1 MSLLLLLLLVLPLS
15 NCEFSNETVKDD
27 LEETMYKKEKVG
39 GIEDKVEELEKKLDT
54 KNMEVENLQK
64 RLTELTEEVMKMKNQ
79 KQDVARLKHE
89 VRTEV
94 RKQVEQVE
102 QELKEL
108 PYEMV
113 CAYCNY
119 CNWENDIVSYDNIT
133 VELNNSD
140 QEGGADGT
148 MNIET
153 GVFTAVTSG
162 YYIVTFV
169 LQRLCQSRYFLLH
182 RNVSLPQW
190 SRSGGKWVADG
201 FVRGKQCRGLHLG
214 PGFLISGT

>member
-1 MSLLLLLLLVLPLS
+1 MALLLLLLLVLVLPLT
-15 NCEFSNETVKDD
+15 NCKSSNETVKDD
-27 LEETMYKKEKVG
+27 LEDTMYKKEKVG

-162 YYIVTFV
+162 YYIVTFSAYAKV
-169 LQRLCQSRYFLLH
+169 RIFSYTGM
-182 RNVSLPQW
+182 SLPQW
-190 SRSGGKWVADG
+190 G
-201 FVRGKQCRGLHLG
+201 
-214 PGFLISGT
+214 

>member
-1 MSLLLLLLLVLPLS
+1 MALLLLLLLVLVLPLT
-15 NCEFSNETVKDD
+15 NCKSSNETVKDD
-27 LEETMYKKEKVG
+27 LEDTMYKKEKVG

-54 KNMEVENLQK
+54 KNVEVENLQK
-64 RLTELTEEVMKMKNQ
+64 WLTELTEEVMKMKNQ

-102 QELKEL
+102 QGLREL
-108 PYEMV
+108 PYQMV
-113 CAYCNY
+113 CAYQ
-119 CNWENDIVSYDNIT
+119 DSTGATGIVSCDNIT
-133 VELNNSD
+133 VEFNNSD

-162 YYIVTFV
+162 YYIVTFSAYAKV
-169 LQRLCQSRYFLLH
+169 SIFSYTGM
-182 RNVSLPQW
+182 SLPQW
-190 SRSGGKWVADG
+190 GGSGGERVADG
-201 FVRGKQCRGLHLG
+201 FVCGKQC
-214 PGFLISGT
+214 